1 MLIILYE
8 LLAEKLHKIPETSDH
23 IDRQPN
29 FLPSTFHM
37 TYRQLVLILKT
48 NTIQSMTLL
57 FKRPNV
63 FSIINLLFYFSRL
76 SISIFPYK
84 LVNTIYWIS
93 TEYCTRCH
101 KSYDYVQKNQG
112 LLDNYTAWI
121 LSTHILNIYIGSS
134 LYLSIPLTH
143 FIPEKFD

>member
-1 MLIILYE
+1 MIILYE
-8 LLAEKLHKIPETSDH
+8 LLAEKFHRITETPDH
-23 IDRQPN
+23 IDRQLN

-37 TYRQLVLILKT
+37 TYGQLVLILKT
-48 NTIQSMTLL
+48 NTTQSMTLL

-84 LVNTIYWIS
+84 LVNTIYWIP
-93 TEYCTRCH
+93 TEYCTKHH
-101 KSYDYVQKNQG
+101 KSYDHVQKNQG
-112 LLDNYTAWI
+112 LMDNYTACI
-121 LSTHILNIYIGSS
+121 LSTHIINICIGSS

-143 FIPEKFD
+143 FIPEKFN